1 MCHNNEYTREILR
14 LAIIDVLNY
23 IFKWNEDKEIISIKR
38 ERLPT
43 RVSSGELRCQLI
55 ISNCPSTKC
64 TICRQAVIYKLEAM
78 RGKEHS
84 GPHFSSQT
92 KPFSSLKAWEGTLH
106 FLSLAYISQLF
117 IRSSEGYCFHRANL
131 ILTFSLLRFR
141 IRFCLF
147 WCFQGI

>member
-1 MCHNNEYTREILR
+1 MTQEKKGKGRNQIKSKYSCVITMNTLEKFLFR

-43 RVSSGELRCQLI
+43 RVSSGELRRQLI

-106 FLSLAYISQLF
+106 FLSLAYIS
-117 IRSSEGYCFHRANL
+117 SSYSLGVQRA
-131 ILTFSLLRFR
+131 IVS
-141 IRFCLF
+141 IE
-147 WCFQGI
+147 QI